1 MVKITKEDFKSIKKE
16 IMFIIILTIIMVLT
30 YITINCVVI
39 NRSNIYYSKIYKI
52 IDLKNK
58 KNPIDLLYEP
68 TPWKNLTEE
77 DRKKLKT
84 AYNLHQITDDV
95 MRYYDIK
102 DIDRYM
108 KYRYRLNYRSSIL
121 MNYRVYKTFKKDH
134 EELLIVLKKNKLKFL
149 IND

>member
-1 MVKITKEDFKSIKKE
+1 MFKIIKKE
-16 IMFIIILTIIMVLT
+16 IMFITMLTIIMVLT

-121 MNYRVYKTFKKDH
+121 INYRVYKTFKKDH

-149 IND
+149 MND

>member
-1 MVKITKEDFKSIKKE
+1 MFKIIKNDLKSFYLGI
-16 IMFIIILTIIMVLT
+16 ILAIIIILTYM
-30 YITINCVVI
+30 TINCI
-39 NRSNIYYSKIYKI
+39 AIYNSNIYYSKIYKI

-58 KNPIDLLYEP
+58 KNPINLLYEP
-68 TPWKNLTEE
+68 SSWKNLTEE

-121 MNYRVYKTFKKDH
+121 TNYRIYKTFKKDH
-134 EELLIVLKKNKLKFL
+134 EELLIVLEKNKLKFL
-149 IND
+149 MND